1 MGILVTAIVGGVI
14 GWLASI
20 VMGTTAQM
28 GILANV
34 IVGII
39 GASLGSWLAASLG
52 IVTAGGIAG
61 LLVGVF
67 GACVL
72 LFILKALN
80 IFK

>member
-1 MGILVTAIVGGVI
+1 MGILITAIVGGII

-20 VMGTTAQM
+20 VMGTNAQM
-28 GILANV
+28 GIIANV
-34 IVGII
+34 IVGVV

-52 IVTAGGIAG
+52 IVATGGIAG
-61 LLVGVF
+61 LLVGIF